1 VTCNHEAPSVEAAS
15 QRWAGK
21 VQFVG
26 VAWYGDDASFQE
38 FIDRHGLTFPQI
50 SDDAGD
56 VYARFDVPAQPAIA
70 IIDAQGEVQVSLG
83 AVDDSTLDA
92 ALEAALAES

>member
-26 VAWYGDDASFQE
+26 VAWYGDDPSFQG
-38 FIDRHGLTFPQI
+38 FVDKYGLTFPQI
-50 SDDAGD
+50 SDNGGS
-56 VYARFDVPAQPAIA
+56 VFSRFGVPQQPAMA
-70 IIDAQGEVQVSLG
+70 LIDAAGAVQVSLG
-83 AVDDSTLDA
+83 AVEEGALDA
-92 ALEAALAES
+92 ALTAALTR